1 MTVYRM
7 ITKIIR
13 QVHDNSLNTDKL
25 IHFLQKIGEGYRVNV
40 AYHNDLH
47 GAQEYTLCSV
57 NFRATPCTPEP
68 LSYVVIN
75 LFVLFAMFNNN

>member
-47 GAQEYTLCSV
+47 GCDVA
-57 NFRATPCTPEP
+57 
-68 LSYVVIN
+68 
-75 LFVLFAMFNNN
+75 